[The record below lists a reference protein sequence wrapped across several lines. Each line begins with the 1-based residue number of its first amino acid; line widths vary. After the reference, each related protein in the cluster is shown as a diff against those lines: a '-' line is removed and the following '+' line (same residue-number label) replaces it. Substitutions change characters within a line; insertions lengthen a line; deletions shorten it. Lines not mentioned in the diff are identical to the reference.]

1 MSEEKV
7 VHCSMDTLDTYV
19 YQLKINNAISACDDV
34 LRVFVV
40 QDFSTN
46 NLSLKVN
53 AKLFYKKVSA
63 LVLYRLTSTVLCQDQ
78 LVISRIELTGF
89 IHVLAMMILQN

>member
-7 VHCSMDTLDTYV
+7 VHCSMDKLDTYV

-46 NLSLKVN
+46 LKV
-53 AKLFYKKVSA
+53 KCEV
-63 LVLYRLTSTVLCQDQ
+63 VL
-78 LVISRIELTGF
+78 
-89 IHVLAMMILQN
+89 

>member
-1 MSEEKV
+1 MASTACIITSCPMYMHFCTTQAQDMSEEKV

-46 NLSLKVN
+46 NLSLKV
-53 AKLFYKKVSA
+53 KCEV
-63 LVLYRLTSTVLCQDQ
+63 VL
-78 LVISRIELTGF
+78 
-89 IHVLAMMILQN
+89 

>member
-19 YQLKINNAISACDDV
+19 YQLKINNACDDV

-46 NLSLKVN
+46 LKV
-53 AKLFYKKVSA
+53 KCEV
-63 LVLYRLTSTVLCQDQ
+63 VL
-78 LVISRIELTGF
+78 
-89 IHVLAMMILQN
+89 